1 MKIHFHPNSFET
13 KLKLPFFNDQ
23 IENFQYRENEV
34 TFYYC
39 YTV

>member
-1 MKIHFHPNSFET
+1 MQFYENSFPPIL
-13 KLKLPFFNDQ
+13 LKLSFFNDQ

-39 YTV
+39 YYTV